1 MYEIVQ
7 DFYLQEQGIQLEVGV
22 QFADGDLDPD
32 VIAQLLSSGIIVDLT
47 AESEPALVEP
57 EDEPSE
63 DAEE

>member
-32 VIAQLLSSGIIVDLT
+32 VIAQLLSSGIIVDLD
-47 AESEPALVEP
+47 AESQPALVEP

-63 DAEE
+63 E